1 MDPTLSITL
10 LEIIGIHIYSV
21 YSCSKKKWS
30 SFVTI
35 LLLCV
40 ITATITAVLY
50 PTISWLSREKN
61 GIENGLFLLLGFFYI
76 LPVKFLFDQ
85 SLKHTAI
92 IMFTSNI
99 YAVIVFALTCR
110 INVYLS
116 VPNKILI
123 SLILQSVIFIIT
135 MPVYHLIIKKKLR
148 YILKSLQ
155 EKMINYILI
164 ISFLYFFVIFFIH
177 YILVEGG
184 SIFSELLLLAF
195 IILSVILC
203 YSLAYQL
210 VLMHKEANDLSRI
223 TRIDSMTKL
232 KNRKGLYE
240 DVVALVEN
248 EVPFSIIYIDLDHF
262 KKVNDSYG
270 HATGDAYLLE
280 FVNAVR
286 KVLGNEEH
294 FYRLHG
300 DEFVIISEGPETE
313 TLCNTIE
320 NLRFQDPSDHME
332 FRGASTGCALFPKD
346 GDTLNDLLYM
356 ADFNMYTNK
365 KERHTSIAQ

>member
-1 MDPTLSITL
+1 
-10 LEIIGIHIYSV
+10 
-21 YSCSKKKWS
+21 
-30 SFVTI
+30 
-35 LLLCV
+35 
-40 ITATITAVLY
+40 
-50 PTISWLSREKN
+50 
-61 GIENGLFLLLGFFYI
+61 
-76 LPVKFLFDQ
+76 
-85 SLKHTAI
+85 
-92 IMFTSNI
+92 MFSANI
-99 YAVIVFALTCR
+99 YVMFIFSLSCR
-110 INVYLS
+110 IS
-116 VPNKILI
+116 VFLTEPVLGLTSTLI
-123 SLILQSVIFIIT
+123 QTGSFAIT
-135 MPVYHLIIKKKLR
+135 MPFFIRIIKKELR
-148 YILKSLQ
+148 FILKSLEQ
-155 EKMINYILI
+155 QLINYILL
-164 ISFLYFFVIFFIH
+164 ISLSSFIVIFLIN
-177 YILVEGG
+177 YILVEGRS
-184 SIFSELLLLAF
+184 SIVEILLLAF
-195 IILSVILC
+195 VITGAILS
-203 YSLAYQL
+203 YRLAYQL
-210 VLMHKEANDLSRI
+210 VLMHKEANALSRI

-286 KVLGNEEH
+286 KVLRNEEH

-365 KERHTSIAQ
+365 KERHTSIAR